1 MIAQIF
7 VLSLRTSF
15 FHAAHPEIMENLKS
29 KDDLLINRMSQ
40 LKIEQTGKPINPVS
54 RNSFIMQTCPCNILQ
69 YFTAIKMIIFR

>member
-1 MIAQIF
+1 MMDQIF

-15 FHAAHPEIMENLKS
+15 FHTAHPEIMENLKS

-54 RNSFIMQTCPCNILQ
+54 RNSLCAQ
-69 YFTAIKMIIFR
+69 YGGTSWINVNYFSHNK